1 MKEVMIEEEENK
13 NEETEEFS
21 IDLKFF
27 DTKIEIKINSDF
39 VSFISNICKIIKIS
53 EEDINS
59 VIMFYLDADKDKIN
73 LSNKGDYEI
82 FYAQVKDNTV
92 KGIELEIRENSNLN
106 PDECLANFFNYIEQ
120 NEKQQNKNNNKKNDY
135 KNDDN
140 NINNIINEERINK
153 IYLDDEKNE
162 NKIIQINEDNE
173 NNNNEIKFIDNYFN
187 NNEIFEIC
195 CSSCDDFPILNVL
208 YFCYECDI
216 YLCSKC
222 HKNTYNHP
230 HIIYT
235 INSKEELIN
244 IINDY
249 NGNDNEELN
258 MENNNNKKTKKKSK
272 QFDCLPKFIK
282 NRTKGKISSINK
294 KEKEIKKK

>member
-13 NEETEEFS
+13 NEENEEFN

-27 DTKIEIKINSDF
+27 DTKTELKINSDF
-39 VSFISNICKIIKIS
+39 VTFISNICKIIKIS

-59 VIMFYLDADKDKIN
+59 VIMYYFDADEDKIN

-92 KGIELEIRENSNLN
+92 KGIVLEIRENSNLN

-135 KNDDN
+135 KNNNN
-140 NINNIINEERINK
+140 NIIINEEQINK
-153 IYLDDEKNE
+153 IYLDEEKNE
-162 NKIIQINEDNE
+162 DKIIQINENNG
-173 NNNNEIKFIDNYFN
+173 NNNNEIIFKENYFN
-187 NNEIFEIC
+187 NNEIFEAY

-208 YFCYECDI
+208 HFCPECDI

-222 HKNTYNHP
+222 NKNAYNHP
-230 HIIYT
+230 HVIYSIT
-235 INSKEELIN
+235 SKEELIN
-244 IINDY
+244 IINNY
-249 NGNDNEELN
+249 NGNDNVELN
-258 MENNNNKKTKKKSK
+258 MENNNNNKKKK
-272 QFDCLPKFIK
+272 NKFKLLDWLPDFII

>member
-1 MKEVMIEEEENK
+1 MKEVMIEEENK

-27 DTKIEIKINSDF
+27 DTKTEIKINSDF

-92 KGIELEIRENSNLN
+92 KGIELEIRQNSNLN

-195 CSSCDDFPILNVL
+195 CSSCDDSPILNVL
-208 YFCYECDI
+208 YFCPECDI

-249 NGNDNEELN
+249 NGNDNDELN
-258 MENNNNKKTKKKSK
+258 VENNNNKKTKKNSK
-272 QFDCLPKFIK
+272 LFDCLPKFIK